1 MTGKRIKPIKLED
14 LSKKLGV
21 SKVTVSKALRNHPDI
36 SQETTLKV
44 KALAEK
50 LGYMPNYMAK
60 NLSSR
65 KTNTIGLVV
74 PKIAHF
80 FFGSVIESVYNTA
93 FDNNYEIVLTVS
105 QESAER
111 ERKHILS
118 LLSMQ
123 VDGLIISITQ
133 ETKDIS
139 IFERAIKLNV
149 PIVFIDRVPDISD
162 VPTVTVDDR
171 GGAFNAVE
179 HFIEDDITKIGH
191 IGGYPYINIG
201 KARYEGFCE
210 AMNKYSIPINEDW
223 ITLGGFGE
231 EDGYRGFKKIYE
243 SGSIPEAIFAVTYPV
258 ALGIYEAALELGIK
272 IPADLKI
279 TCFGNNTYK
288 KSIPSVFSFV
298 DQPTLELGREAVKLM
313 IELINN
319 PKDYKSINIELKT
332 KLMSN
337 GNARANELQYVV

>member
-1 MTGKRIKPIKLED
+1 MTEKRIKPIKLED

-36 SQETTLKV
+36 SHATTAKV

-65 KTNTIGLVV
+65 KSNTIGLVV

-80 FFGSVIESVYNTA
+80 FFGSVIESVYDTA
-93 FDNNYEIVLTVS
+93 FENNYETVLTVS

-118 LLSMQ
+118 LLSMR

-133 ETKDIS
+133 ETKDVS
-139 IFERAIKLNV
+139 IFERAIQLNV
-149 PIVFIDRVPDISD
+149 PIVFIDRVPDISN
-162 VPTVTVDDR
+162 VPTVTVDDK
-171 GGAFNAVE
+171 GGAFSAVE
-179 HFIEDDITKIGH
+179 HFIKSGITKIGH

-201 KARYEGFCE
+201 KGRHEGFVS
-210 AMNKYSIPINEDW
+210 AMKQYDVPINHNW

-231 EDGYRGFKKIYE
+231 KDGYNGFNKMYDA
-243 SGSIPEAIFAVTYPV
+243 GPLPDAILAVTYPV
-258 ALGIYEAALELGIK
+258 ALGIYQAASEKGLR
-272 IPADLKI
+272 IPGDLKV
-279 TCFGNNTYK
+279 TCFGNNAYK
-288 KSIPSVFSFV
+288 RSIPSVFNFV
-298 DQPTLELGREAVKLM
+298 DQPTQDLGKEAVNLM
-313 IELINN
+313 IKLINN
-319 PKDYKSINIELKT
+319 PQDYKSINIELKT
-332 KLMSN
+332 SLMTN
-337 GNARANELQYVV
+337 GNTDTIQLMV